1 MSCKKSCG
9 QGRFLCIMANFL
21 WKEKKKFKGAT
32 GLIGSYRV
40 YVSRDS
46 LNLNSK
52 VKIGEKKHEYICPI
66 GSYKVNVMMTYQS
79 LVTFITILTIRVTII
94 RVNIIGVTM
103 SHTSFIYLS
112 IFFECGTSKEL
123 PSLPSPLGPAPSYSS
138 WLPLI

>member
-1 MSCKKSCG
+1 VNREDSFVSWPTFC
-9 QGRFLCIMANFL
+9 
-21 WKEKKKFKGAT
+21 EKKKKIKGT
-32 GLIGSYRV
+32 TSLIGSYKV
-40 YVSRDS
+40 YVLRDS

-52 VKIGEKKHEYICPI
+52 VKIGEKKKHVYIRPI

-79 LVTFITILTIRVTII
+79 PVSFITILAIRVTII

-103 SHTSFIYLS
+103 SHKSFIYLS

-138 WLPLI
+138 